1 MTRAAAWFAIGLVAV
16 TAGGLALR
24 LPRLGQR
31 PMHGDEA
38 NQAFRAAALLET
50 GVYRY
55 ERADHHGPSLCWFT
69 WPVLRWAGATDLAHS
84 HEAQYRIVPVLFSAG
99 LILLLALVA
108 DGLGRPAVLVA
119 GLLTALSPA
128 MVFYGRYFI
137 QETLLVFFTLG
148 AIGSLWRYT
157 RTRSL
162 LWAAAAGACFGLM
175 HATKETWILA
185 AVAMVAGLLLA
196 LAWTRWRDG
205 PLGIE
210 PRVWLAWRPSLVAG
224 MAAALMAAVFY
235 SNFGR
240 DWQGPLDSLLAYW
253 NYLHRGSQGGEGGIH
268 VHPWYYYL
276 QLLAAFRPARGFFW
290 TEGLVLAL
298 ALVGVVAALAR
309 NGLPAEHRPL
319 ARFLAF
325 YTLTLTA
332 IYAAIPYK
340 TPWCLLSFLDGMILL
355 AGVGAWA
362 LLRGA
367 PGRVGK
373 ACVALLLGAGLIH
386 LGREAYALNF
396 RFAADQRN
404 PYIYAHTAPDVL
416 NLARQLERLAQ
427 VAPER
432 HAMMIHVV
440 TPENY
445 WPLPWYLRAFDAA
458 HVGYWQDAA
467 AWAHDTA
474 RLPPPAIV
482 LLTADVQPAVDA
494 ALRGAYNRQML
505 FGLRP
510 GVFLSVYVR
519 DDLWQAFC
527 RRQTR

>member
-1 MTRAAAWFAIGLVAV
+1 MTRAAAWLAIGLVAV

-38 NQAFRAAALLET
+38 NQAFRAASLVET
-50 GVYRY
+50 GGYRY

-69 WPVLRWAGATDLAHS
+69 QPSLWLAGVADLAHS

-99 LILLLALVA
+99 TILLLVLVA
-108 DGLGRPAVLVA
+108 DGLGCPAALLA

-128 MVFYGRYFI
+128 MVFYARYFI

-162 LWAAAAGACFGLM
+162 WWAVAAGACFGLL

-185 AVAMVAGLLLA
+185 AVAMVAGLFLA

-205 PLGIE
+205 PLGIH
-210 PRVWLAWRPSLVAG
+210 PGAWLAWRPLLAFGLAATLLAVA
-224 MAAALMAAVFY
+224 FY

-240 DWQGPLDSLLAYW
+240 DWQGPVDSLLAYG

-276 QLLAAFRPARGFFW
+276 QLLVAFRPARGFLW
-290 TEGLVLAL
+290 TEGLIVAL
-298 ALVGVVAALAR
+298 ALVGALAALAR
-309 NGLPAEHRPL
+309 NALPAAHRPL
-319 ARFLAF
+319 GRFLAF
-325 YTLTLTA
+325 YTLVLTGL
-332 IYAAIPYK
+332 YAAIPYK

-355 AGVGAWA
+355 AGVGAWT
-362 LLRGA
+362 LLRGV

-373 ACVALLLGAGLIH
+373 AFIALLLIAGLIH
-386 LGREAYALNF
+386 LGREAYALNS

-404 PYIYAHTAPDVL
+404 PYVYAHTSPDVL

-427 VAPER
+427 VAPE
-432 HAMMIHVV
+432 HHMLMIHVV

-458 HVGYWQDAA
+458 HVGYWQDVA
-467 AWAHDTA
+467 AWSRDAA

-482 LLTADVQPAVDA
+482 ILTHDVQPAVDA
-494 ALRGAYNRQML
+494 TLRGAYNRQML

-510 GVFLSVYVR
+510 GVLLSVYVR
-519 DDLWQAFC
+519 DDLWRASCVQP
-527 RRQTR
+527 